1 MQNNEN
7 TQLDTSSEQISEV
20 ASTPTTENTI
30 TSVETPTSTE
40 AAPTSTE
47 AAPTSTEAA
56 PTSTEAATTSTEA
69 ATTSTEAATT
79 STEAA
84 PTSTEV
90 ATAPTE
96 VAMTSTEASTAPTEV
111 ATAPTEA
118 APVPISDSE
127 FGSLVADNSNP
138 SNFEEKL
145 DTDFAIVHPDKVAV
159 PVAPKVTQDKLDD
172 VFDELKAMIETTN
185 TIEVVVNEKV
195 TGGFRVAYKGAPLF
209 LPFSHFSMSR
219 KPNDAEMKDAIGSTL
234 KVSVIEAKENDGRK
248 SIIVSRKGQIAEEF
262 AAKFKVGEKVT
273 GVVSSLPTFGVFIN
287 IDGVEGLIH
296 VSRLSHSH
304 VNKPSDLYK
313 VGDTLEA
320 VVIDVNQK
328 EMKLGLSRKEL
339 EKSPWEEV
347 EAKFPI
353 DSIHN
358 GTVRRFTD
366 FGAYIEL
373 EKGIDGLVRIN
384 ELSWTKRVKNPNL
397 VLELNKAYDFKV
409 VAINIDKKAIS
420 LSYKR
425 VGESPWGE
433 FQAKYPIDAEFSAVI
448 SEMNEKGA
456 VVTVAEE
463 IDAFMPR
470 SKMRAFMNGN
480 KMTVAVGDAMQI
492 RVADLSPE
500 DESMIVVPVLTEEQ
514 EAEQAMNRQS
524 GGGNNGGGN
533 RSNNRDNRGGDRYEG
548 RGEKVD
554 IPKVG
559 AITFGD
565 MLSNLTLDKLGS
577 GK

>member
-7 TQLDTSSEQISEV
+7 TQLDTSSEQNSEV

-30 TSVETPTSTE
+30 ASVET
-40 AAPTSTE
+40 
-47 AAPTSTEAA
+47 
-56 PTSTEAATTSTEA
+56 TT
-69 ATTSTEAATT
+69 
-79 STEAA
+79 
-84 PTSTEV
+84 
-90 ATAPTE
+90 PTE
-96 VAMTSTEASTAPTEV
+96 TATETAV
-111 ATAPTEA
+111 VA
-118 APVPISDSE
+118 APVETAPAPISDSE

-145 DTDFAIVHPDKVAV
+145 DTDFAIVHPDKVAE

-172 VFDELKAMIETTN
+172 VFDELKAMIETPA

-219 KPNDAEMKDAIGSTL
+219 KPNESEMKDAMGSTL

-296 VSRLSHSH
+296 VSRLSHAH
-304 VNKPSDLYK
+304 VSKPSDLYK
-313 VGDTLEA
+313 VGDTVEA

-328 EMKLGLSRKEL
+328 DMKLGLSRKEL

-347 EAKFPI
+347 ETKFPI

-373 EKGIDGLVRIN
+373 EKGVDGLVRIN

-409 VAINIDKKAIS
+409 VAINVDKKALS

-456 VVTVAEE
+456 VVTVADE
-463 IDAFMPR
+463 IDAFMPK

-480 KMTVAVGDAMQI
+480 KMTVGVGDAMQI
-492 RVADLSPE
+492 KVADLSPE
-500 DESMIVVPVLTEEQ
+500 NESMIVVPVLTEEQ

-524 GGGNNGGGN
+524 GGGNNNGGGN
-533 RSNNRDNRGGDRYEG
+533 RGGNRDNRGGDRYEG